1 MTINGKVVEK
11 WKHYKMETSRFSDE
25 TVSRVENV
33 EHARADHVTT
43 ENARADDVMTENARV
58 HGNNT
63 QERYWYNRKP
73 LLNKG
78 PAVFTGAK
86 LGSY

>member
-11 WKHYKMETSRFSDE
+11 WKHYKLETSRFSDE

-33 EHARADHVTT
+33 ENARADHVTA
-43 ENARADDVMTENARV
+43 ENARAKHVITERARAYEN
-58 HGNNT
+58 GT

-73 LLNKG
+73 LLNRG
-78 PAVFTGAK
+78 PAVFSGEE
-86 LGSY
+86 LSSY